1 MHDEVL
7 PEDKLEIFHPIYTWK
22 RKTLNNY
29 YSKKL
34 LVQIYDKG
42 KLVYK
47 MPSLDEIRNK
57 AQSEIDS
64 LWDEVSR
71 IDNPTEYIVDLS
83 EELWKTRDSLL
94 KKYGKN

>member
-1 MHDEVL
+1 
-7 PEDKLEIFHPIYTWK
+7 
-22 RKTLNNY
+22 
-29 YSKKL
+29 
-34 LVQIYDKG
+34 
-42 KLVYK
+42 